1 MKVEARTYAS
11 LSAPGE
17 QAGEPREVEL
27 QEAGTVAD
35 LISALGI
42 AAVDVHLV
50 IVDGRISHRRDEP
63 LRHGARVALFP
74 PVGGG

>member
-27 QEAGTVAD
+27 REAGTVAD

-42 AAVDVHLV
+42 EAADVHLV

-63 LRHGARVALFP
+63 LRGGARVALFP
-74 PVGGG
+74 AVGGG